1 MEEKS
6 PEYPESEE
14 KFVSD
19 TAEEILDSLLYKSN
33 LYVVGVGGCGCNTVE
48 YIAEKDI
55 DDVKTVAINT
65 DERVLGELKSDRQ
78 MLIGKELTDGD
89 GAEGDPSIGKRAAEQ
104 SEEQILKTINDADI
118 VIVVA
123 GMGGGTGSGASEVIA
138 DLARR
143 NGKMVVTYAVM
154 PFSVETERYEKAESS
169 LENISELSNAT
180 TVFEND
186 KTLVHADDSP
196 KDAFKMADKMLYRLV
211 EKLKMDY
218 IQEFFEEI
226 GLDAMGLSQ
235 SVSDAKQESEKERQI
250 EQPPVLEA
258 IKYVDE
264 NKEKEQQFDGKLEN
278 YTP

>member
-19 TAEEILDSLLYKSN
+19 TAEEILDSLLYRSN

-48 YIAEKDI
+48 YIAEKDV
-55 DDVKTVAINT
+55 DSVKTVAINT
-65 DERVLGELKSDRQ
+65 DERVLGELDADRQ
-78 MLIGKELTDGD
+78 MLIGKELTDGN
-89 GAEGDPSIGKRAAEQ
+89 GAKGDPSIGKRAAEQ
-104 SEEQILKTINDADI
+104 SEGQILKTIDDADMV
-118 VIVVA
+118 VIVA

-154 PFSVETERYEKAESS
+154 PFSAETERYEKAETA
-169 LENISELSNAT
+169 LESVSEQSNAT

-186 KTLVHADDSP
+186 KTLVHADESP
-196 KDAFKMADKMLYRLV
+196 KEAFKMANKMLYRLV

-218 IQEFFEEI
+218 IQEFFDEI

-235 SVSDAKQESEKERQI
+235 SVSDAEREKEI

-258 IKYVDE
+258 IKYVNDNNE
-264 NKEKEQQFDGKLEN
+264 EEQTLDGKLEN

>member
-6 PEYPESEE
+6 PEYPKSEE
-14 KFVSD
+14 EFVSD
-19 TAEEILDSLLYKSN
+19 TAEEILDSLLYESN

-48 YIAEKDI
+48 YIAKQDV
-55 DDVKTVAINT
+55 DSVKTVAINT
-65 DERVLGELKSDRQ
+65 DEKVLGELNADRQ
-78 MLIGKELTDGD
+78 MLIGKELTDGN
-89 GAEGDPSIGKRAAEQ
+89 GAKGDPSIGKRAAEQ
-104 SEEQILKTINDADI
+104 SEGQILKTIEDADMI
-118 VIVVA
+118 VIVA

-138 DLARR
+138 DLAKR

-154 PFSVETERYEKAESS
+154 PFSAETERYGKAESA

-186 KTLVHADDSP
+186 KTLVHSDESP
-196 KDAFKMADKMLYRLV
+196 KDAFEMADRMLYRLV

-218 IQEFFEEI
+218 IQEFFDEI

-235 SVSDAKQESEKERQI
+235 SVSEVESEKEKKIQ
-250 EQPPVLEA
+250 QPPVLEA

-264 NKEKEQQFDGKLEN
+264 NKEEEQPLDGKLEN

>member
-19 TAEEILDSLLYKSN
+19 TAEEILDSLLYRSN

-48 YIAEKDI
+48 YIADKDI
-55 DDVKTVAINT
+55 DSVKTVAINT
-65 DERVLGELKSDRQ
+65 DERVLGELDADRQ
-78 MLIGKELTDGD
+78 MLIGKELTDGN
-89 GAEGDPSIGKRAAEQ
+89 GAKGDPSIGKRAAEQ
-104 SEEQILKTINDADI
+104 SEGQILKTIEDADMV
-118 VIVVA
+118 VIVA

-154 PFSVETERYEKAESS
+154 PFSAETERYKKAETA
-169 LENISELSNAT
+169 LESVSELSNAT

-186 KTLVHADDSP
+186 KTLVHSDERP
-196 KDAFKMADKMLYRLV
+196 KEAFKMANKMLYRLV

-218 IQEFFEEI
+218 IQEFFDEI

-235 SVSDAKQESEKERQI
+235 SVSDAEQEKEI

-258 IKYVDE
+258 IKYVNE
-264 NKEKEQQFDGKLEN
+264 NKEDEQTLDGKLEN

>member
-19 TAEEILDSLLYKSN
+19 TAEDILDSLLYKSN
-33 LYVVGVGGCGCNTVE
+33 LYVVGIGGCGCNTVE
-48 YIAEKDI
+48 YIAEKELDS
-55 DDVKTVAINT
+55 VKTVAINT
-65 DERVLGELKSDRQ
+65 DERVLGEIDVDRQ
-78 MLIGKELTDGD
+78 MLIGKELTDGN
-89 GAEGDPSIGKRAAEQ
+89 GADGDPSIGRRAAEQ
-104 SEEQILKTINDADI
+104 SEGQILKTIDQADMV
-118 VIVVA
+118 VIVA

-138 DLARR
+138 DLAKR

-154 PFSVETERYEKAESS
+154 PFSAEKERYEKAESA

-180 TVFEND
+180 TIFEND
-186 KTLVHADDSP
+186 ETLIHSDESP
-196 KDAFKMADKMLYRLV
+196 KEAFEMADRMLYRLV
-211 EKLKMDY
+211 EKLKMNY

-226 GLDAMGLSQ
+226 GLDAMGLSE
-235 SVSDAKQESEKERQI
+235 SVSEAEKEEEREV

-264 NKEKEQQFDGKLEN
+264 KEEKSLDGNLEN

>member
-6 PEYPESEE
+6 PEYPKSEE
-14 KFVSD
+14 EFVSD
-19 TAEEILDSLLYKSN
+19 TAEEILDSLLYESN

-48 YIAEKDI
+48 YIAEKDV
-55 DDVKTVAINT
+55 DSVKTVAINT
-65 DERVLGELKSDRQ
+65 DEKVLGKSDADRQ
-78 MLIGKELTDGD
+78 MLIGKELTDGN

-104 SEEQILKTINDADI
+104 SEGQILKTIDDADMI
-118 VIVVA
+118 VVVA

-154 PFSVETERYEKAESS
+154 PFSAEKERYKKAESA
-169 LENISELSNAT
+169 LESVSELSNAT

-186 KTLVHADDSP
+186 KTLVHSDESP
-196 KDAFKMADKMLYRLV
+196 EDAFEMADKMLYRLV

-218 IQEFFEEI
+218 IQEFFDEI
-226 GLDAMGLSQ
+226 GLDAMGLSE
-235 SVSDAKQESEKERQI
+235 SVPDAEQESEKEVQ
-250 EQPPVLEA
+250 EPAVLEA

-264 NKEKEQQFDGKLEN
+264 KKEDQTLEGKLES